1 MLKRQ
6 RNLPTSKRS
15 GAAAGESPALRL
27 RAGFTMVE
35 MMVAVMILAVGLL
48 GLASTAAYLVRLVGG
63 GAQQGIAANV
73 IQSRFE
79 WIRSVRCED
88 IVQGKA
94 VTRGVTEEWRP
105 RTVSNKV
112 LSVEYRA
119 RYAVN
124 GSKQESKTLTY
135 TIMVPCW

>member
-1 MLKRQ
+1 
-6 RNLPTSKRS
+6 
-15 GAAAGESPALRL
+15 
-27 RAGFTMVE
+27 MVE

-73 IQSRFE
+73 VQSRFE

-94 VTRGVTEEWRP
+94 VTRGITEEWRP
-105 RTVSNKV
+105 GAVSNKV
-112 LSVEYRA
+112 LAVKYRA
-119 RYAVN
+119 TYAVN